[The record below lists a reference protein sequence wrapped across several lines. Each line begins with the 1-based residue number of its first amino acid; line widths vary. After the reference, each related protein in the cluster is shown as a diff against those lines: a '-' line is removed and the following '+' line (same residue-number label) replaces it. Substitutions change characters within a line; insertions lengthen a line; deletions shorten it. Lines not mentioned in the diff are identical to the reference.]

1 MIDELALSNPKPTW
15 YSSVPTIHNA
25 TVSYMRDM
33 AATSDKLKSYGVNEN
48 RIWKVGHSLRMTR
61 SGAAALSG
69 PDAINLTNALGGS
82 RQQISSHSFGSREA
96 NLFLLLVLFSLF
108 MVVRL
113 C

>member
-1 MIDELALSNPKPTW
+1 
-15 YSSVPTIHNA
+15 
-25 TVSYMRDM
+25 MRDM

-82 RQQISSHSFGSREA
+82 RQQISSHSFGSRESF
-96 NLFLLLVLFSLF
+96 FLLLVLFSLF